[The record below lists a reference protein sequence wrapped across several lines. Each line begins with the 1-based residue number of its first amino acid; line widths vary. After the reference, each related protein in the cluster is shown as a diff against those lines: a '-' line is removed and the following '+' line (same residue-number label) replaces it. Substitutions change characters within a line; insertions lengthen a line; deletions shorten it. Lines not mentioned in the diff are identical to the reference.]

1 MLVTISL
8 YAGTALIMFLFG
20 WYIRKRVEKR
30 KTDSMER
37 LAESILAEAV
47 EEAETIK
54 NTARI
59 ETEEESYQAKAK
71 FERESNK
78 SRQEFQRAEKRIAI
92 REQNLERKGDYVA
105 KRERGIQKNLQSMQE
120 RDEKLVESEEAAW
133 NS

>member
-37 LAESILAEAV
+37 LAESILTEAV

-59 ETEEESYQAKAK
+59 EMEEESYQAKAN
-71 FERESNK
+71 FERESN
-78 SRQEFQRAEKRIAI
+78 RT
-92 REQNLERKGDYVA
+92 
-105 KRERGIQKNLQSMQE
+105 
-120 RDEKLVESEEAAW
+120 
-133 NS
+133 